1 MLRSSR
7 DPTSLK
13 QSKISQIKV
22 LWTTELGRVH
32 PLPAIKDEFL
42 HNLLSKERV
51 CPVLPTS
58 AFSNLKLL
66 LQTRPLARSGGSQL
80 GREAAKEAGRDMAFM
95 CSDRMGVCVPSEGH
109 NCTSHTHACTRVHT
123 HTHSSANPASKAMA
137 ENSKHISSTS
147 WVISAFNCLDGLLQE
162 GGKKKPKP
170 TLLSRIQLCKRHYAS
185 ACIGNFTKLS

>member
-7 DPTSLK
+7 DPTPRK

-80 GREAAKEAGRDMAFM
+80 GREAAKEAGRDIAFM

-123 HTHSSANPASKAMA
+123 HTP
-137 ENSKHISSTS
+137 
-147 WVISAFNCLDGLLQE
+147 Q
-162 GGKKKPKP
+162 
-170 TLLSRIQLCKRHYAS
+170 RIQQAKPWLRTASIYQAQAGSSLLLIVWMVCYRREEKKNPNPLCSQGSSSVNGIMPR
-185 ACIGNFTKLS
+185 LV